1 MDLIFAGFLGL
12 FAGMLVN
19 YLSDVLPTQ
28 RRLTSPVCQKCGA
41 KYTLKDYFMLTA
53 CRACGQPRSWRTYVT
68 LLAGICLSLALWS
81 NPPTR
86 MGYWLGLCVLTY
98 LSLVAV
104 IDIEHRLILHTV
116 SLAGAALGL
125 LTGTIRYN
133 LVTSLLGGL
142 AGLAIML
149 LFYWLGTLFA
159 RYRAR
164 KLGTDDGEEA
174 LGFGDVTLATV
185 LGLMLGWPFI
195 MFGLLIGVLA
205 GGLISLLLVLFLVAT
220 RRFQSMAVF
229 TAYGPYLVLG
239 AVVLLYFPKI
249 LTVLLER

>member
-1 MDLIFAGFLGL
+1 MDLIFAGLLGL
-12 FAGMLVN
+12 LAGVLVN

-28 RRLTSPVCQKCGA
+28 RRLTYATCPKCGA
-41 KYTLKDYFMLTA
+41 KYTWKDYFMLTA
-53 CRACGQPRSWRTYVT
+53 CRACGKPRSWRTYVT
-68 LLAGICLSLALWS
+68 LVAGICLSLAIWM

-86 MGYWLGLCVLTY
+86 MGYWLGLCVLIF
-98 LSLVAV
+98 LSLVVV
-104 IDIEHRLILHTV
+104 IDIEHRLILNVV

-159 RYRAR
+159 SYRAR

-174 LGFGDVTLATV
+174 LGFGDVSLAAV

-195 MFGLLIGVLA
+195 MFGLLIGILA
-205 GGLISLLLVLFLVAT
+205 GGLISLLLVLFLVVT
-220 RRFQSMAVF
+220 RRYQSMTVF

-239 AVVLLYFPKI
+239 AVILLYFPKI
-249 LTVLLER
+249 LSVLLER